1 MGKKILFIFGLL
13 FLGNVIWQI
22 DKAWNASQHLREK
35 NALSQSHKE
44 VMTEI
49 WRDVV
54 SGDEKEI
61 LKIGWKIDA
70 YLDKAGDSLG
80 SDEKKLFEA
89 VSSMM
94 NKMERFRGEMGA
106 GGDLKVE
113 DLKNPQELK
122 GVIEQMEKE
131 LVLGDGIIA
140 DIDSVKSAFPPRY
153 LDQLESMDATK
164 ELVMVVV
171 DYSREVKKSYQFL
184 LDNQSS
190 FDIKNGQMDWHSA
203 SAMDSFGALVQELE
217 EKENRMLEMVKQ
229 YKQLTQKRREKRNT
243 RIQKY
248 IDRL

>member
-1 MGKKILFIFGLL
+1 
-13 FLGNVIWQI
+13 
-22 DKAWNASQHLREK
+22 
-35 NALSQSHKE
+35 
-44 VMTEI
+44 
-49 WRDVV
+49 
-54 SGDEKEI
+54 
-61 LKIGWKIDA
+61 
-70 YLDKAGDSLG
+70 
-80 SDEKKLFEA
+80 
-89 VSSMM
+89 MM

-190 FDIKNGQMDWHSA
+190 
-203 SAMDSFGALVQELE
+203 
-217 EKENRMLEMVKQ
+217 
-229 YKQLTQKRREKRNT
+229 
-243 RIQKY
+243 
-248 IDRL
+248 

>member
-22 DKAWNASQHLREK
+22 DKAWNASQYLREK
-35 NALSQSHKE
+35 NASSQLHKDFIA
-44 VMTEI
+44 EI

-61 LKIGWKIDA
+61 LKMGWKIDT

-80 SDEKKLFEA
+80 SDEKKVFEA

-94 NKMERFRGEMGA
+94 NKVERFRGEMEA

-113 DLKNPQELK
+113 DLKNPKKLK
-122 GVIEQMEKE
+122 GAVEQMEKV
-131 LVLGDGIIA
+131 LVLGDGIVI
-140 DIDSVKSAFPPRY
+140 DIDSVKSTFPLRY
-153 LDQLESMDATK
+153 LDQRESMDATK

-171 DYSREVKKSYQFL
+171 DYLKDVTKSYQFL

-190 FDIKNGQMDWHSA
+190 FDIKDGQISWHSTA
-203 SAMDSFGALVQELE
+203 AMDSFRVWSQELE
-217 EKENRMLEMVKQ
+217 KKEERMITTVKK
-229 YKQLTQKRREKRNT
+229 YKELTQKRREKRNA

>member
-22 DKAWNASQHLREK
+22 DKAWNASQHLRER

-44 VMTEI
+44 FMTEI
-49 WRDVV
+49 WRDIV
-54 SGDEKEI
+54 SEDEKEI

-70 YLDKAGDSLG
+70 YLDKAGDSLRG
-80 SDEKKLFEA
+80 DEKKALEA
-89 VSSMM
+89 VSSIM
-94 NKMERFRGEMGA
+94 NKMVRFQGEMEA
-106 GGDLKVE
+106 SEDLRVE
-113 DLKNPQELK
+113 DLKNPQKLK

-140 DIDSVKSAFPPRY
+140 DIDSVKSTFPPRY

-171 DYSREVKKSYQFL
+171 DYSKEVKKSYQFL

-190 FDIKNGQMDWHSA
+190 FDIKNQTYY
-203 SAMDSFGALVQELE
+203 AL
-217 EKENRMLEMVKQ
+217 
-229 YKQLTQKRREKRNT
+229 
-243 RIQKY
+243 
-248 IDRL
+248 

>member
-44 VMTEI
+44 FMTEI
-49 WRDVV
+49 WRDVI

-89 VSSMM
+89 VISMM
-94 NKMERFRGEMGA
+94 NKMESFRGEMGA
-106 GGDLKVE
+106 GGDLKGE
-113 DLKNPQELK
+113 DLKNPQKLK
-122 GVIEQMEKE
+122 GAVEQMEKV

-140 DIDSVKSAFPPRY
+140 DIDSVKNTFSPSY
-153 LDQLESMDATK
+153 LDQLESMDSTK
-164 ELVMVVV
+164 EVVIVVV
-171 DYSREVKKSYQFL
+171 DYVREVKKSYQFL

-190 FDIKNGQMDWHSA
+190 FDIKDGQMDWHSTA
-203 SAMDSFGALVQELE
+203 AMDGFRVLSQELE
-217 EKENRMLEMVKQ
+217 KKEERMITTVKK
-229 YKQLTQKRREKRNT
+229 YKELTQKRREKRNT
-243 RIQKY
+243 RI
-248 IDRL
+248 